1 MSISR
6 CKSGRYILPLYP
18 ALALMMG
25 GMWTS
30 ISGTEG
36 KNVYLNKWIKYTLA
50 IALVIILILSIGFPI
65 YTFTHY
71 PKLFPMGVGIGILF
85 TVGIVGKVFVKRFR
99 GYNVSFSIII
109 AFFMITALVY
119 MKELST
125 YNYRHSPGLALANT
139 VSQHVK
145 KDELYYYDV
154 PDECLS
160 PMNFY
165 MNRLIPEIKNKN
177 DLSGVFS
184 ADDTVY
190 CVVGK
195 KAYDEKNSFRNVPH
209 TVLQNIRYKDIDL
222 ILLVNHLMT
231 NQAEW

>member
-6 CKSGRYILPLYP
+6 CKSARYILPLYP

-30 ISGTEG
+30 ISRTEG
-36 KNVYLNKWIKYTLA
+36 RNVYLSKWIKYTLA

-71 PKLFPMGVGIGILF
+71 TKIFPVGVGIGILF
-85 TVGIVGKVFVKRFR
+85 TVGIVGKVFVKRFQ

-125 YNYRHSPGLALANT
+125 YNYRHSPGLDLANT

-145 KDELYYYDV
+145 RNELYYYKV

-165 MNRLIPEIKNKN
+165 MNRLIPEIKNEN
-177 DLSGVFS
+177 NLSQVFLT
-184 ADDTVY
+184 DKIVY
-190 CVVGK
+190 CIVGK
-195 KAYDEKNSFRNVPH
+195 KAYDEKNSFQNVSH
-209 TVLQNIRYKDIDL
+209 TILQNIRYKDIEL
-222 ILLVNHLMT
+222 ILLVNHLKT
-231 NQAEW
+231 DQTDW